1 MNDRPAFHLCVLD
14 RPGIRYALCVLALL
28 AATSSHA
35 QTYSSGDP
43 TGDITTPQDYFDLP
57 LGGQDVR
64 DGNQFEWTVPNF
76 LLENPVVDWRTT
88 SLSLIPS
95 FAIHDA
101 IPDSG
106 FIMTTGGNVAD
117 TPGDQAVGIRD
128 LTNVAILEG
137 AIDDTFQITVRDA
150 TDLPGDG
157 SDTRLFFSINHGG
170 GDGSTW
176 RRSTGLV
183 PQAPSVDGWAVVAL
197 GGQLPFPFT
206 AKPYYDITTTR
217 ATLNSTHLVI
227 ELDLAG
233 KPDPI
238 PSEVQET
245 PSYTPAYNVGLD
257 VDGNPGTG
265 PFGTDYTF
273 AAYYDQNGLLQGSA
287 RVFNGSFLEL
297 TTPEPTVS
305 RSDGATTT
313 TITIQIPRA
322 GLTGFDPDLYSAR
335 TSTLLA
341 VWSGTVEPADNA
353 WFNTTDAGP
362 VLTPVIFRGDFES
375 GGTGDWN

>member
-1 MNDRPAFHLCVLD
+1 MNDRPAVRPSLLHW
-14 RPGIRYALCVLALL
+14 PGIRYAVSVLALL
-28 AATSSHA
+28 AATGSHA
-35 QTYSSGDP
+35 QTYAFGDP
-43 TGDITTPQDYFDLP
+43 TGDITTPQDYLDLP
-57 LGGQDVR
+57 LGGQDVL

-76 LLENPVVDWRTT
+76 LLENPVVDWRVT

-101 IPDSG
+101 IPDAG

-137 AIDDTFQITVRDA
+137 AIDDTFQITVRDVA
-150 TDLPGDG
+150 DLPGDG

-176 RRSTGLV
+176 RRSTGVV
-183 PQAPSVDGWAVVAL
+183 PLAPSVDGWAIVAR
-197 GGQLPFPFT
+197 GGQLPYPFT
-206 AKPYYDITTTR
+206 AKPYYDITATR
-217 ATLNSTHLVI
+217 ATLTSTQLVI

-233 KPDPI
+233 KPDPV

-245 PSYTPAYNVGLD
+245 PSYTPVYNIGLD
-257 VDGNPGTG
+257 VDGDPATG

-273 AAYYDQNGLLQGSA
+273 GAYFDQNGLLQGAA

-297 TTPEPTVS
+297 TSPAPTVS
-305 RSDGATTT
+305 RTDGATTT
-313 TITIQIPRA
+313 TITITIPRA
-322 GLTGFDPDLYSAR
+322 GLTGFDPDFYAAR

-341 VWSGTVEPADNA
+341 VWSGTVEPGDNA
-353 WFNTTDAGP
+353 WVNTTDVGP
-362 VLTPVIFRGDFES
+362 VLTPVIFLGGFES
-375 GGTGDWN
+375 GSTVGWN